1 MMLVKKR
8 CKKCGEEKPIYAF
21 FKTETCLHGFHEYCH
36 DCIER
41 TLNTYLYVE
50 NKKRKRESKKKKT

>member
-1 MMLVKKR
+1 MMMVKKR
-8 CKKCGEEKPIYAF
+8 CKKCGEEKPIYMF

-41 TLNTYLYVE
+41 TLNMYLYEE
-50 NKKRKRESKKKKT
+50 NREG